1 MFKKLTDK
9 LQKSPKLKKVICGVG
24 AVVMC
29 MTMLAPA
36 AFATDGTG
44 TTQMAP
50 DAAATEVFG
59 MLTEQINF
67 TTILSV
73 IGVAL
78 GAALAIFLG
87 WWAIRKVS
95 GMVLNAFKKGKVS
108 V

>member
-9 LQKSPKLKKVICGVG
+9 LQKNPKLKKLMAGTF

-36 AFATDGTG
+36 AFAEDV
-44 TTQMAP
+44 TQMAP

-59 MLTEQINF
+59 MLTQQINF

-78 GAALAIFLG
+78 AASVGIFLG

-95 GMVLNAFKKGKVS
+95 GMVFTAFRKGKVRI
-108 V
+108 

>member
-9 LQKSPKLKKVICGVG
+9 LQKNPKLKKLMAGTF

-36 AFATDGTG
+36 AFAEDV
-44 TTQMAP
+44 TQMSP

-59 MLTEQINF
+59 MLTQQINF